1 MSRPLIAIVGLIY
14 VLVSIDSA
22 TKGNVGL
29 SIMYA
34 RGQPEAPPHSF
45 SLTAGSSVAA

>member
-22 TKGNVGL
+22 FKGNVGL

-34 RGQPEAPPHSF
+34 AYALANVG
-45 SLTAGSSVAA
+45 LWMIV

>member
-22 TKGNVGL
+22 IKGSVGL

-34 RGQPEAPPHSF
+34 AYALANVG
-45 SLTAGSSVAA
+45 LWMIV

>member
-14 VLVSIDSA
+14 VLVSIDNGI
-22 TKGNVGL
+22 KGNVGL

-34 RGQPEAPPHSF
+34 AYALANVG
-45 SLTAGSSVAA
+45 LWMIV